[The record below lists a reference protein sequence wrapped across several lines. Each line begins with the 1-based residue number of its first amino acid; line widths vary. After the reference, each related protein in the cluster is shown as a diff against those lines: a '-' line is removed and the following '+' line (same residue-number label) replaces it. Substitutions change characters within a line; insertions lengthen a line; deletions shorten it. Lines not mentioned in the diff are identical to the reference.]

1 MLRYVLRRILL
12 AVPTLLVISMAV
24 FGLSKC
30 APYDKALES
39 EEGSFGDLR
48 QQEAA
53 IRRKAERLGLDK
65 PAFYFTLTTAA
76 FPDTLHRIFPASR
89 REFLKKLCAQT
100 GNWPAVASYESALQ
114 EMHFWEN
121 ELPDSLAGVAD
132 FRLAV
137 SDLMKNEEVG
147 AVDAMFVQIQKTSVS
162 LPANPRL
169 PRLLDSLQTSVAA
182 LRKEARPGNMSVP
195 VFHWHGFDNQYHRW
209 LTNFVAGDWGESWFW
224 RKPVWAALKFS
235 FFSTLIIN
243 GLAIL
248 LAYLIAVPLGVAM
261 ARRRER
267 AFDRVARWVLLL
279 LFAMPVFW
287 LGSLLVLML
296 ATPDFGIYIVKNGI
310 VPESFQGSGRS
321 FAGWCFSNFDK
332 FILPIFTLS
341 LHALAVLALQ
351 MRGGI
356 LENIGQDFIRTAR
369 AKGVGENAVYWRH
382 AFRNAL
388 FPIITVFAS
397 VFPLIFTGSLVVEYL
412 FQFPGLGMKTHE
424 AFMKQDYPVLFAI
437 LMLAATFTILGNL
450 IADLLYAWADP
461 RVRFS
466 KQ

>member
-1 MLRYVLRRILL
+1 MLRYTLRRILL
-12 AVPTLLVISMAV
+12 AVPTLLIISMVV

-39 EEGSFGDLR
+39 EDGSFSSLR

-76 FPDTLHRIFPASR
+76 FPDTLHRIFPSSR
-89 REFLKKLCAQT
+89 RESLKKLCAQT
-100 GNWPAVASYESALQ
+100 GNWPAVANYEKALR
-114 EMHFWEN
+114 ELYFLSE
-121 ELPDSLAGVAD
+121 ELPDTLLNVAD

-137 SDLMKNEEVG
+137 SDLTKNERVEAIDG
-147 AVDAMFVQIQKTSVS
+147 MFAHLQNASAA

-169 PRLLDSLQTSVAA
+169 PHLLDSLQTSIST
-182 LRKEARPGNMSVP
+182 LRSETRPVNMNIP
-195 VFHWHGFDNQYHRW
+195 IFHWHGFDNQYHRW
-209 LTNFVAGDWGESWFW
+209 LTGFVTGNWGFSGYWH
-224 RKPVWAALKFS
+224 KPVWESLKFS
-235 FFSTLIIN
+235 LLLTLTIN
-243 GLAIL
+243 GLAIF
-248 LAYLIAVPLGVAM
+248 LAYLMAVPLGVAM
-261 ARRRER
+261 ARRREK

-279 LFAMPVFW
+279 LYAMPVFW
-287 LGSLLVLML
+287 LGSLLVLFF
-296 ATPDFGIYIVKNGI
+296 ATPDFGLFLINGI
-310 VPESFQGSGRS
+310 GWKNCRADEESLFMCCLR
-321 FAGWCFSNFDK
+321 NFDK
-332 FILPIFTLS
+332 FILPILTLS

-356 LENIGQDFIRTAR
+356 LENMSQDFIRTAR
-369 AKGVGENAVYWRH
+369 AKGVEENAVYWRH

-388 FPIITVFAS
+388 FPIITVFAN

-424 AFMKQDYPVLFAI
+424 AFTKQDHPVLFAI

-461 RVRFS
+461 RVRFA
-466 KQ
+466 KR